1 MGNVLGN
8 QGQGM
13 GDALYG
19 YAKIKAS
26 IGLVVGIIIGCALL
40 YGGYYLSSNNT
51 KTSNIQGKIK
61 KSTCTKNN
69 NKNNNFSCDVEYEFT
84 VKDKTYNSTH
94 NGYNSS
100 YNLTDGSNITVYYD
114 EKDPTNSSLSSSK
127 IFQYILYGLGGLIIL
142 GSVGHFA
149 LVFYSKA
156 YGTITGATDAA
167 STVAGAFRSPGS
179 SVLGTTVLGSSTTD
193 GIGSNLSSSLTN
205 SFNESFK

>member
-19 YAKIKAS
+19 YAKIRAS
-26 IGLVVGIIIGCALL
+26 IGLFIGIIIGCALL

-61 KSTCTKNN
+61 KSTCTKNR
-69 NKNNNFSCDVEYEFT
+69 NNNFSCDVEYEFT
-84 VKDKTYNSTH
+84 VKDKPYNSIH
-94 NGYNSS
+94 NGYSSS

-114 EKDPTNSSLSSSK
+114 EKDPTNSSLSTSK
-127 IFQYILYGLGGLIIL
+127 NVQYILYGLGAIIIL
-142 GSVGHFA
+142 GSIGHFA